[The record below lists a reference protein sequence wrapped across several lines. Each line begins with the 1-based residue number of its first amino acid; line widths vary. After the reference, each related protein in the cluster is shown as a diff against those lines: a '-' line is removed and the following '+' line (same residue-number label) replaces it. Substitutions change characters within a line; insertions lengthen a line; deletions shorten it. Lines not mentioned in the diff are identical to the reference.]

1 MGHRREAAE
10 RIRKMGFK
18 LEKLK
23 VRTKKGFTLLE
34 VMVAV
39 AILSLGLIITIQ
51 SFSISLRIVNTS
63 LNLSKAT
70 LLAQRKLSEIELEG
84 SSFESLNSGDFGENY
99 PDFGWET
106 DITPV
111 ELEELLTETGLEDMP
126 VFHEKSFTE
135 TGLEDMPSLYQIA
148 ITIFWQERGKRRDL
162 TFTTY
167 LTERKI

>member
-1 MGHRREAAE
+1 
-10 RIRKMGFK
+10 MGFK
-18 LEKLK
+18 FEKLK
-23 VRTKKGFTLLE
+23 VWTKKGFTLLE

-39 AILSLGLIITIQ
+39 AILSLGLIIAIQ
-51 SFSISLRIVNTS
+51 SFSVSLRIAETS
-63 LNLSKAT
+63 LNLSKAA

-84 SSFESLNSGDFGENY
+84 FSFESLNSGDFGENY

-111 ELEELLTETGLEDMP
+111 ELKEPLIEAGLEDMFAFHEEPLIEAGLEDMP
-126 VFHEKSFTE
+126 V
-135 TGLEDMPSLYQIA
+135 LYQVA

>member
-1 MGHRREAAE
+1 
-10 RIRKMGFK
+10 MGFK
-18 LEKLK
+18 FEKLK
-23 VRTKKGFTLLE
+23 VWTKKGFTLLE

-39 AILSLGLIITIQ
+39 AILSLGLIIAIQ
-51 SFSISLRIVNTS
+51 SFSVSLRIAETS
-63 LNLSKAT
+63 LNLSKAA

-84 SSFESLNSGDFGENY
+84 FSFESLNSGDFGENY

-111 ELEELLTETGLEDMP
+111 ELKEPLIEAGLEDMP
-126 VFHEKSFTE
+126 V
-135 TGLEDMPSLYQIA
+135 LYQVA